1 MATQHVLQ
9 SLSSSSAQA
18 TLQSQPEGFNATAP
32 STASEFDIFSF
43 SSSFGDWL
51 KLAILGGALE
61 VARRTWSMSWAW
73 FLSSFFITASFDGD
87 DDAYAWM
94 LIWLS
99 KRTAWTKSRELQ
111 VSIQNFNVNRYQDD
125 DAVATVG
132 DDDAPGTRRKLI
144 YLPSFGTTHT
154 IWFKGHFLR
163 VTRDRQFVPEHG
175 KQESLVV
182 SIFGRDHSILTDIL
196 KEAQAL
202 HKEEESNRVSIF
214 IADNYNNW
222 RYSGSRP
229 KRPLSSVILDDNV
242 KETLLEDAED
252 FLASEKWYAERGI
265 PFRRGY
271 LLHGAPGSGKTSLIH
286 ALAGALKLDIY
297 VISLSKRGLDDSQL
311 NELICDL
318 PARCIALMEDIDA
331 AFTHG
336 ISRDDESGSASTNS
350 TTQDAP
356 RGITLS
362 GLLGAIDGVAAQEG
376 RILMATTNRY
386 NVLDHALVRPGRL
399 DLHIEFKLATSWQAG
414 EIFKCFYLA
423 NDDIKH
429 ESKGHSEISSEKT
442 PFLNGSSDAHVVDKA
457 SPTAP
462 GLEMASRR
470 KAAPQ
475 MTMEERDALA
485 ALFAAAIPDYV
496 ASMASIQGHLM
507 TYKTRPH
514 EAIKVAPAFVEMEK
528 QKAAQRA
535 EEAAKKAASTKI
547 ATATESGEKSD
558 STAKVE
564 GGPTAPVENS

>member
-1 MATQHVLQ
+1 MESVQDIFQ
-9 SLSSSSAQA
+9 SSAGA
-18 TLQSQPEGFNATAP
+18 ALQSQPTNVTSP
-32 STASEFDIFSF
+32 STATNFDLFAF

-61 VARRTWSMSWAW
+61 FARRTWAMAWAW

-111 VSIQNFNVNRYQDD
+111 VSIQNLNVNRYLDD
-125 DAVATVG
+125 DTVATVG
-132 DDDAPGTRRKLI
+132 DDDTNGTRRKLVF
-144 YLPSFGTTHT
+144 LPSFGTTHT
-154 IWFKGHFLR
+154 IWFRGHFLR
-163 VTRDRQFVPEHG
+163 VTRDRQFVPEQG
-175 KQESLVV
+175 KQESLTL
-182 SIFGRDHSILTDIL
+182 SILGRNHSILTDIL

-229 KRPLSSVILDDNV
+229 KRPLSSVILDHNV
-242 KETLLEDAED
+242 KETILEDAED

-318 PARCIALMEDIDA
+318 PARSIALMEDIDA

-336 ISRDDESGSASTNS
+336 ISRDDDNSPPTANSSAS
-350 TTQDAP
+350 QDSP

-386 NVLDHALVRPGRL
+386 NVLDQALIRPGRL
-399 DLHIEFKLATSWQAG
+399 DLHIEFQLATSWQAG
-414 EIFKCFYLA
+414 EIFKCFYLSTDHKEDEA
-423 NDDIKH
+423 KQGTDSHI
-429 ESKGHSEISSEKT
+429 SEKT
-442 PFLNGSSDAHVVDKA
+442 PLLNGSSDANGETP
-457 SPTAP
+457 PTP
-462 GLEMASRR
+462 GLERASRR
-470 KAAPQ
+470 SAPKL
-475 MTMEERDALA
+475 TITERDALA
-485 ALFAAAIPDYV
+485 ASFAAEIPDHV

-507 TYKTRPH
+507 TYKTRPY
-514 EAIKVAPAFVEMEK
+514 EAIKNAPTFIDSEK
-528 QKAAQRA
+528 KKAAARA
-535 EEAAKKAASTKI
+535 EEAAKKAAAAAASKVPAVAAPAVTVAAVEKVE
-547 ATATESGEKSD
+547 TASAAPTESS
-558 STAKVE
+558 
-564 GGPTAPVENS
+564 